1 MNTQGYSFQ
10 HGPDLRVE
18 SGLFRRF
25 PAVLA
30 AEGFRRVAVVTG
42 GRSVRGREDW
52 SLFLEGL
59 LDSEIEFVEI
69 TIRGEPSPEAVD
81 DARDQIRRDLPE
93 CELVLAVGGGS
104 VMDAAK
110 ATAALLGMQTDESI
124 RVYLEGVGTGT
135 PDGRTLPMFAF
146 PTTAGTGSEAT
157 RNAVISSVGPE
168 GFKKSL
174 RHENFVPQRAYIDP
188 ALQVGCPARVA
199 VPSGLDAITQLLESY
214 VSTAAHPVSD
224 ALALQGLRL
233 AGRSFPR
240 ILAGEDGEQLRIDMA
255 LAAFFSGRTLANV
268 GLGLVHGIAS
278 PMGAL
283 RDIPH
288 GVVCGLLVGPVS
300 RATIAWA
307 RENNEPALVGR
318 YAEAA
323 RALFGTEAGIA
334 ADTQDAAADLLVL
347 RLAEW
352 AESIGVL
359 SDYGFFDGDLRG
371 IAEQSGL
378 KNNPGSF
385 TPDEIARIIGEVL

>member
-10 HGPDLRVE
+10 HGPDLVVE

-69 TIRGEPSPEAVD
+69 TIRGEPSPEVVD

-124 RVYLEGVGTGT
+124 RVYLEGVGTQT

-157 RNAVISSVGPE
+157 RNAVISSVGSE

-174 RHENFVPQRAYIDP
+174 RHENFVPRRAYIDP

-214 VSTAAHPVSD
+214 VSTAANPVSD

-240 ILAGEDGEQLRIDMA
+240 ILDGEDGEDLRTDMA
-255 LAAFFSGRTLANV
+255 LAAFFSGQTLANV

-307 RENNEPALVGR
+307 RNTNKPTVIGR
-318 YAEAA
+318 YAEAT
-323 RALFGTEAGIA
+323 RALFGAEAGIA
-334 ADTQDAAADLLVL
+334 ADRQDAAADLLVL
-347 RLAEW
+347 RLVEW
-352 AESIGVL
+352 AESIGSL
-359 SDYGFFDGDLRG
+359 SDYGFTDVDLRR

-378 KNNPGSF
+378 KNNPGAF
-385 TPDEIARIIGEVL
+385 TPDEIARFMGEVL